1 MRGSTRTKPQTFTR
15 FSTLCDRLTAGQ
27 RAFARVVY
35 DGIDP
40 CDLAGEEGEK
50 AREIFGAVDR
60 VPDVARRVVV
70 QNKGREVGG
79 TRLAAERAAHLGLTL
94 GITRTDADET
104 VFAFFGGPKA
114 RHARVGLRFAR
125 AALVR
130 RGVTILED
138 SKDGFT
144 IRRSHDG
151 RRVRFEIFA
160 ASRGGDN
167 TRGVPVVCAVLTEA
181 SFYFDEQSGVANG
194 EAIFG
199 AIIPRLLPGGQIIIE
214 STPWAE
220 SGLHHREF
228 SRNHGS
234 PVTAIA
240 AHCPTL
246 VMRDDAETRA
256 MVEQEY
262 ERDSENAHRE
272 LGANFMP
279 VGSGHYFDHFA
290 IGRCSAAELPIEAE
304 PPHDN
309 WTVVGGYDPAYVRDA
324 AEGVVVRT
332 NGLQFEVVAT
342 LSRVPQKDKPLVPSE
357 VDSEFAMLVK
367 RHGGHVISTDI
378 HYREAVREHV
388 GSTGICLYDSP
399 GGNAG
404 KCEVFG
410 IARDLI
416 NGDHVRWSAG
426 HARLARQMREI
437 VAKALPGGLVSISS
451 PRRRG
456 DHGDAAHALCLGLRL
471 AKEWHRRGDDSGLIV
486 IDSSERSYPDEARW
500 RGRYRLGEDEAV
512 DVHALIKQR
521 IRARLGI
528 AYDP

>member
-1 MRGSTRTKPQTFTR
+1 
-15 FSTLCDRLTAGQ
+15 LHDRLTTGQ
-27 RAFARVVY
+27 RAFAKVAY
-35 DGIDP
+35 DGLDP
-40 CDLAGEEGEK
+40 ADLESDQRGK
-50 AREIFGAVDR
+50 AREIFGAVECI
-60 VPDVARRVVV
+60 PEPARRVVV

-79 TRLAAERAAHLGLTL
+79 TRLAAERGAHLGLTL
-94 GITRTDADET
+94 PITRTDSDEMAF
-104 VFAFFGGPKA
+104 VFFGGPKA

-125 AALVR
+125 NALR
-130 RGVTILED
+130 RQRVPIVDD

-144 IRRSHDG
+144 IVRPQDG

-167 TRGVPVVCAVLTEA
+167 TRGVPIVCAVLTEA
-181 SFYFDEQSGVANG
+181 SFYYDETSGVANG

-220 SGLHHREF
+220 SGLHYREF
-228 SRNHGS
+228 SRNHGN

-246 VMRDDAETRA
+246 VMRDDSETRV
-256 MVEQEY
+256 MVEQEF
-262 ERDSENAHRE
+262 ERDSENANRE
-272 LGANFMP
+272 LGANFMA

-290 IGRCSAAELPIEAE
+290 IGRCPAVDLPIETE
-304 PPHDN
+304 PPHDD

-332 NGLQFEVVAT
+332 DGVKFEVVAIF
-342 LSRVPQKDKPLVPSE
+342 SRVPQKGKPLVPSA
-357 VDSEFAMLVK
+357 VDLEFAMLVK
-367 RHGGHVISTDI
+367 RHGGEIICTDI

-388 GSTGICLYDSP
+388 SSAGICLYESP

-410 IARDLI
+410 VARDLI

-426 HARLARQMREI
+426 HSRLTRQMREI
-437 VAKALPGGLVSISS
+437 VAKALPGGLLSISS

-456 DHGDAAHALCLGLRL
+456 DHGDAAHALCLGLRA
-471 AKEWHRRGDDSGLIV
+471 AKESHRRSDDSRLIV
-486 IDSSERSYPDEARW
+486 VDSASERSYPRESRWHGQHAPRGDEDID
-500 RGRYRLGEDEAV
+500 LHAV
-512 DVHALIKQR
+512 IKQR